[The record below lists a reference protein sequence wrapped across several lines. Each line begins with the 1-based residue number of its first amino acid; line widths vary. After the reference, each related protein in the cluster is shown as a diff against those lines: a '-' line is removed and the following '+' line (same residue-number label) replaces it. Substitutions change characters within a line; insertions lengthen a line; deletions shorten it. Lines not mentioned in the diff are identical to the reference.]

1 MKTKSVL
8 LLIVILILIS
18 DLNAKPETIQSWRK
32 IIQSNEWYAR
42 QAELW
47 QKEAEK
53 NPRDADAWRNYY
65 HAARYRIRT
74 DDKQDKDN
82 VLDKI
87 LKQMEKHIPDSFEY
101 NAIKYSG
108 KIDDLKFLEKAY
120 KLNPDNPGLF
130 YDFISVYERTRKLQK
145 KKKFCEK
152 LYRSGDIS
160 SNLFDYGYNMLV
172 SVPENAVL
180 FTNGDNDTFP
190 LWVLQDVKNI
200 RSDVSVW
207 NLSLLNDPAY
217 LKKIVAENDLDYKHK
232 SVFKITDFIES
243 LIKKNLEIP
252 LYFAITVADHYT
264 KDFAENL
271 YNIGLV
277 SKYSK
282 DRFDN
287 IALLKKNLERNYRL
301 DYLLKNWNRED
312 DLTLIP
318 AVIRLKFNYIVPII
332 QLYEHYKLSGEIE
345 RADYWKK
352 FGLQIAEG
360 TSYFE
365 KIKTIFNDD
374 E

>member
-1 MKTKSVL
+1 M
-8 LLIVILILIS
+8 IS
-18 DLNAKPETIQSWRK
+18 DLYAKPETIQSWRK